1 MSSHNLDINKYSLE
15 EIFGLFDLTYNLT
28 EDSMRAAKKKVLMI
42 HPDKSRLPPE
52 YFHFYREAYEIVL
65 NIYKQKAR
73 QTEGALNAN
82 SVYKP
87 LDHEESRPDISKKM
101 AEAAASG
108 SSNSGSSNS
117 GSSNSGSKAFN
128 NKFNDLYDKNMVKKA
143 DTSRYDWF
151 RQADSV
157 FDDFSQKQVNPK
169 NMGTELEAIKQKQAA
184 LQVYR
189 GVQEMNASGSRGT
202 SYFEEDDGAD
212 YVSSDVFSK
221 LKFDDLRKVHKDQT
235 VFAVSESDLNKRVQ
249 YKSVDQFVR
258 DRDGGNQAPL
268 SKMEASQLLER
279 QQKEKEQLIMNKQHR
294 DFMLQKEYEAKQQ
307 AVRAAFLQLK

>member
-1 MSSHNLDINKYSLE
+1 MSQHNLDINKYSLE
-15 EIFGLFDLTYNLT
+15 EIFGLFDLTYDLT
-28 EDSMRAAKKKVLMI
+28 EESMRAAKKKVLMI
-42 HPDKSRLPPE
+42 HPDKSRLPPT
-52 YFHFYREAYEIVL
+52 YFHFYREAYDIVL

-73 QTEGALNAN
+73 QTEGTTSIGKPVYTPLN
-82 SVYKP
+82 SGEY
-87 LDHEESRPDISKKM
+87 EPDISKKM
-101 AEAAASG
+101 AESAKGNGANGAQVF
-108 SSNSGSSNS
+108 NS
-117 GSSNSGSKAFN
+117 
-128 NKFNDLYDKNMVKKA
+128 KFNELYDKNMVRKA

-157 FDDFSQKQVNPK
+157 YDDFSQKQVNPK
-169 NMGTELEAIKQKQAA
+169 NMGSELEAIKQKQAA

-189 GVQEMNASGSRGT
+189 GVQEMNASGPRGT
-202 SYFEEDDGAD
+202 SYFEEDDASD
-212 YVSSDVFSK
+212 YVSCDVFSK

-279 QQKEKEQLIMNKQHR
+279 QQKEKEQLMMNKQHR
-294 DFMLQKEYEAKQQ
+294 DFMLQKEYEAKQKS
-307 AVRAAFLQLK
+307 VRAAFLQLHN

>member
-101 AEAAASG
+101 AEAASYNSSTSNGGSG
-108 SSNSGSSNS
+108 T
-117 GSSNSGSKAFN
+117 SNSGSKAFN

-189 GVQEMNASGSRGT
+189 GVQELNASGSRGT

>member
-73 QTEGALNAN
+73 QTEGAINAN

-87 LDHEESRPDISKKM
+87 MDHEESRPDISKKM
-101 AEAAASG
+101 AESVAS
-108 SSNSGSSNS
+108 SGT
-117 GSSNSGSKAFN
+117 SNSGSKAFN

-294 DFMLQKEYEAKQQ
+294 DYMLQKEYEAKQQ
-307 AVRAAFLQLK
+307 AVRAAFLQLHQ

>member
-1 MSSHNLDINKYSLE
+1 MSQHNLDINKYSLE
-15 EIFGLFDLTYNLT
+15 EIFGLFDLTYDLT
-28 EDSMRAAKKKVLMI
+28 EESMRAAKKKVLMI
-42 HPDKSRLPPE
+42 HPDKSRLPPT
-52 YFHFYREAYEIVL
+52 YFHFYREAYDIVL
-65 NIYKQKAR
+65 NIYKQKVR
-73 QTEGALNAN
+73 QTEGPSN
-82 SVYKP
+82 SKPIYKP
-87 LDHEESRPDISKKM
+87 LDHEESQPDISKKM
-101 AEAAASG
+101 AESAKGTGANGAQVF
-108 SSNSGSSNS
+108 NS
-117 GSSNSGSKAFN
+117 
-128 NKFNDLYDKNMVKKA
+128 KFNELYDKNMVRKA

-157 FDDFSQKQVNPK
+157 YDDFSQKQVNPK
-169 NMGTELEAIKQKQAA
+169 NMGSELEAIKQKQAA

-189 GVQEMNASGSRGT
+189 GVQEMNASGPRGT
-202 SYFEEDDGAD
+202 SYFEEDDTSAD
-212 YVSSDVFSK
+212 YVSCDVFSK

-294 DFMLQKEYEAKQQ
+294 DFMLQKEYEAKQKS
-307 AVRAAFLQLK
+307 VRAAFLQLHN

>member
-1 MSSHNLDINKYSLE
+1 MSQHNLDINKYSLE
-15 EIFGLFDLTYNLT
+15 EIFGLFDLTYDLT
-28 EDSMRAAKKKVLMI
+28 EESMRAAKKKVLMI
-42 HPDKSRLPPE
+42 HPDKSRLPPT
-52 YFHFYREAYEIVL
+52 YFHFYREAYDIVL

-73 QTEGALNAN
+73 QTEGST
-82 SVYKP
+82 SVGKPIYKP
-87 LDHEESRPDISKKM
+87 LDHEESQPDISKKM
-101 AEAAASG
+101 AESAGAKTG
-108 SSNSGSSNS
+108 
-117 GSSNSGSKAFN
+117 AFN
-128 NKFNDLYDKNMVKKA
+128 SKFNELYDKNMVRKA

-157 FDDFSQKQVNPK
+157 YDDFSQKQVNPK
-169 NMGTELEAIKQKQAA
+169 NMGSELEAIKQKQAA

-189 GVQEMNASGSRGT
+189 GVQEMNASGPRGT
-202 SYFEEDDGAD
+202 SYFEEDDASAD
-212 YVSSDVFSK
+212 YVSCDVFSK

-279 QQKEKEQLIMNKQHR
+279 QQKEKEQLMMNKQHR
-294 DFMLQKEYEAKQQ
+294 DFMLQKEYEAKQKS
-307 AVRAAFLQLK
+307 VRAAFLQLHN

>member
-1 MSSHNLDINKYSLE
+1 MSQHNLDINKYSLE
-15 EIFGLFDLTYNLT
+15 EIFGLFDLTYDLT
-28 EDSMRAAKKKVLMI
+28 EESMRAAKKKVLMI
-42 HPDKSRLPPE
+42 HPDKSRLPPT
-52 YFHFYREAYEIVL
+52 YFHFYREAYDIVL

-73 QTEGALNAN
+73 QTEGATSGNSATSCKPVYTPLN
-82 SVYKP
+82 SGDY
-87 LDHEESRPDISKKM
+87 EPDISKKM
-101 AEAAASG
+101 SESAGAKTG
-108 SSNSGSSNS
+108 
-117 GSSNSGSKAFN
+117 AFN
-128 NKFNDLYDKNMVKKA
+128 SKFNELYDKNMVRKA

-157 FDDFSQKQVNPK
+157 YDDFSQKQVNPK
-169 NMGTELEAIKQKQAA
+169 NMGSELEAIKQKQAA

-189 GVQEMNASGSRGT
+189 GVQEMNASGPRGT
-202 SYFEEDDGAD
+202 SYFEEDDAGSAD
-212 YVSSDVFSK
+212 YVSCDVFSK

-279 QQKEKEQLIMNKQHR
+279 QQKEKEQLMMNKQHR
-294 DFMLQKEYEAKQQ
+294 DFMLQKEYEAKQKS
-307 AVRAAFLQLK
+307 VRAAFLQLK